1 MNTAAT
7 SPRHRNTPL
16 SRFLL
21 ATVPVA
27 LTSVL
32 GSWGTIPNIP
42 TWYQGLAKPPL
53 TPPNWLFGPVWTLLY
68 LMMAYAVWRVLSAP
82 PALPGRGRA
91 IAMFFVQLGLNA
103 LWPWAFFAA
112 RNPGAGALNLVTLDL
127 AVLATVGLFW
137 RVDRVAALLLI
148 PYLGWV
154 MFATYLNLGI
164 WRLNA

>member
-27 LTSVL
+27 LTSGL
-32 GSWGTIPNIP
+32 GSWATIPNIP
-42 TWYQGLAKPPL
+42 AWYEGLAKPPL
-53 TPPNWLFGPVWTLLY
+53 IPPNWVFGPVWTLLY
-68 LMMAYAVWRVLSAP
+68 LLMAYAVWRVMSAP
-82 PALPGRGRA
+82 AALPGRGRA

-112 RNPGAGALNLVTLDL
+112 RNPAAGALNIVALDL
-127 AVLATVGLFW
+127 AVLATLYLFW
-137 RVDRVAALLLI
+137 RVDRVAALCLV
-148 PYLGWV
+148 PYLAWV
-154 MFATYLNLGI
+154 IFATYLNLGV